1 MEAIFH
7 NVAVWIPFTT
17 WCTVQILKFIFDLI
31 TEKKINLKRLYGSG
45 GMPSSHSATVM
56 SVTTMAGLI
65 EGFDSLAFAACF
77 AFSII
82 VMYDAAGVRRA
93 AGKQARVLNQIIAN
107 YKEINIQEKLV
118 ELLGHTPIEVLVG
131 AVFGVVETL
140 ALYKIFCM

>member
-7 NVAVWIPFTT
+7 NVAIWIPFTT
-17 WCTVQILKFIFDLI
+17 WLTVQILKFIFDLI
-31 TEKKINLKRLYGSG
+31 TQKKLNLKRLYGSG

-77 AFSII
+77 AFSLI

-118 ELLGHTPIEVLVG
+118 ELLGHTPIEVFVG
-131 AVFGVVETL
+131 AIFGVVETL
-140 ALYKIFCM
+140 ALYNVFCV

>member
-1 MEAIFH
+1 MGAIFH
-7 NVAVWIPFTT
+7 NMAVVIPFTT

-31 TEKKINLKRLYGSG
+31 THKKMNFKRLYGSG

-56 SVTTMAGLI
+56 SITTMAGLL

-77 AFSII
+77 GFSII

-118 ELLGHTPIEVLVG
+118 ELLGHTPIEVVVG
-131 AVFGVVETL
+131 AIFGVVETL
-140 ALYKIFCM
+140 ALYKIFCI

>member
-65 EGFDSLAFAACF
+65 EGFGSLAFAACF

>member
-1 MEAIFH
+1 MGAIFH
-7 NVAVWIPFTT
+7 NISVLIPFTT
-17 WCTVQILKFIFDLI
+17 WCTVQILKFIFELI
-31 TEKKINLKRLYGSG
+31 IEKRINLKRLYGSG

-56 SVTTMAGLI
+56 SITTMAGLL

-77 AFSII
+77 GFSII

-140 ALYKIFCM
+140 ALYKIFCV

>member
-7 NVAVWIPFTT
+7 NVAIWIPFTT
-17 WCTVQILKFIFDLI
+17 WCTVQILKFIFDLMAH
-31 TEKKINLKRLYGSG
+31 KKLNLKRLYGSG

-56 SVTTMAGLI
+56 SVTTMAGLL

-77 AFSII
+77 AFSLI

-93 AGKQARVLNQIIAN
+93 AGKQARVLNQMIAN

>member
-7 NVAVWIPFTT
+7 NVAIWIPFTT
-17 WCTVQILKFIFDLI
+17 WLTVQILKFIFDLI
-31 TEKKINLKRLYGSG
+31 TQKKLNLKRLYGSG

-77 AFSII
+77 AFSLI

-118 ELLGHTPIEVLVG
+118 ELLGHTPIEVFVG
-131 AVFGVVETL
+131 AIFGVVETL
-140 ALYKIFCM
+140 TLYNVFCV